1 MADELEDDF
10 YGKRVQVVRFEKHD
24 YASKPELVFREE
36 YRSGEFGGEEEAY
49 LSKSAQKALKGA
61 KAGDIVEIEFDYNR
75 FPASIPRARRVTGT
89 PAEQIRLLTERVE
102 TLVAVIDGI
111 PDVIRKAADAVGG
124 DRYEEAKRVQHAVAR
139 ALEDHIQRG
148 GKAVV
153 DPVLLYR
160 SGG

>member
-1 MADELEDDF
+1 MGDSVETEVEFVNLDRYDLE
-10 YGKRVQVVRFEKHD
+10 YWMLHEGKRYEEEPRISEITHRARKKIKDAEEGDIIQVVWNYDARG
-24 YASKPELVFREE
+24 YP
-36 YRSGEFGGEEEAY
+36 
-49 LSKSAQKALKGA
+49 
-61 KAGDIVEIEFDYNR
+61 IVEAKMI
-75 FPASIPRARRVTGT
+75 TGS
-89 PAEQIRLLTERVE
+89 AEEQVRLLTERVE

-153 DPVLLYR
+153 DPVLLYSSR
-160 SGG
+160 RGE